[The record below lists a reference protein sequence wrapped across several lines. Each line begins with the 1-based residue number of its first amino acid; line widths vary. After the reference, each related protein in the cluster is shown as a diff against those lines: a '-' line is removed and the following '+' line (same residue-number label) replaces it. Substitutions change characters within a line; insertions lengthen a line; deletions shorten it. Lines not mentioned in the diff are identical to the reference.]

1 MEFKYEAYNIKDGVV
16 TGRLEAGSEAEAR
29 TAVVRNGLK
38 PLRVSQAWRPPP
50 AEEMFPSFFKVG
62 TKELVGFSR
71 QLATMLASGGGLIR
85 TLEMLSEETTNR
97 VMQRT
102 IEAIRHDLDEGSSL
116 SEAIAQHPKVFNALY
131 VSVIEVGEFTG
142 RLGPSL
148 EQMSDILEREAEA
161 KSKAIQTMMYPMAI
175 IGLSVLTLGVLMTV
189 ALPPLLSTFDKLGAE
204 LPLMTRIAI
213 GGATMF
219 QENIVKIPI
228 ALVGLILV
236 FVVGSK
242 FAKVKY
248 WMDAIK
254 TKLPI
259 MGSLM
264 IASQIA
270 RISRTC
276 AMLLEAEVGLAPA
289 LQLARSGIGNALIR
303 KAFDDAED
311 SLMSGHGIAE
321 ALARHPVLPS
331 MFIQLMTI
339 GEASNSLA
347 RTMADAAD
355 AYQKQFDQ
363 RLNTM
368 LGMLEPASTLV
379 VGGIVGFIAMSMF
392 VPIYSGI
399 SAIE

>member
-1 MEFKYEAYNIKDGVV
+1 MEFKYEAYNSKDGVV

-29 TAVVRNGLK
+29 NAVVRNGLK

-50 AEEMFPSFFKVG
+50 VEEMFPSFFKVG
-62 TKELVGFSR
+62 SKELVGFSR
-71 QLATMLASGGGLIR
+71 QLPTMLASGGGLIR
-85 TLEMLSEETTNR
+85 TLEMLSEETSDR
-97 VMQRT
+97 VMRRT
-102 IEAIRHDLDEGSSL
+102 VDAIRHDLDEGSSL
-116 SEAIAQHPKVFNALY
+116 SEAIAQHPRVFNPLY
-131 VSVIEVGEFTG
+131 VSVIQVGEFTG

-161 KSKAIQTMMYPMAI
+161 KAKAIQTMMYPMAI

-189 ALPPLLSTFDKLGAE
+189 ALPPLLDTFDKLGAE

-213 GGATMF
+213 GGATMLK
-219 QENIVKIPI
+219 ENIVKIPV
-228 ALVGLILV
+228 ALAGLILV
-236 FVVGSK
+236 FVVGGK

-248 WMDAIK
+248 WMDAVK
-254 TKLPI
+254 AKLPVI
-259 MGSLM
+259 GSLM

-289 LQLARSGIGNALIR
+289 LQLARAGIGNALIR
-303 KAFDDAED
+303 KAFDDAEE

-321 ALARHPVLPS
+321 ALSRHPILPS
-331 MFIQLMTI
+331 MFIQLITI
-339 GEASNSLA
+339 GEASNSLP

-355 AYQKQFDQ
+355 AYQKQFDG

-399 SAIE
+399 SAID

>member
-16 TGRLEAGSEAEAR
+16 TGRIEADTEPEAR
-29 TAVVRNGLK
+29 SAIVRNGLK

-50 AEEMFPSFFKVG
+50 VEEVLPSFFKVG

-71 QLATMLASGGGLIR
+71 RLSTMIASGGGLIR
-85 TLEMLSEETTNR
+85 TLEMLSEETSNR
-97 VMQRT
+97 VMRRT
-102 IEAIRHDLDEGSSL
+102 IEAIRHDLDEGTSL
-116 SEAIAQHPKVFNALY
+116 SEAIAKHPKVFNALY

-161 KSKAIQTMMYPMAI
+161 KAKAIQTMMYPMAI
-175 IGLSVLTLGVLMTV
+175 MGLSVLTLGVLMAV
-189 ALPPLLSTFDKLGAE
+189 ALPPLLDTFDKLGAE
-204 LPLMTRIAI
+204 LPVMTKIAI
-213 GGATMF
+213 GGATML
-219 QENIVKIPI
+219 QENILKIFLG
-228 ALVGLILV
+228 LVGFIV
-236 FVVGSK
+236 AFVVSGK
-242 FAKVKY
+242 FAKVRY
-248 WMDAIK
+248 WMDAVK
-254 TKLPI
+254 AKLPI
-259 MGSLM
+259 IGSLM

-270 RISRTC
+270 RISRTS

-303 KAFDDAED
+303 KAFDDAEE

-331 MFIQLMTI
+331 MFIQLITI

>member
-29 TAVVRNGLK
+29 SAVVRNGLK

-50 AEEMFPSFFKVG
+50 VEEILPSLFKVG

-71 QLATMLASGGGLIR
+71 QLSTMLASGGGLIR
-85 TLEMLSEETTNR
+85 TLEMLSEESNNR
-97 VMQRT
+97 VMRRT

-161 KSKAIQTMMYPMAI
+161 KAKAIQTMMYPMAI

-189 ALPPLLSTFDKLGAE
+189 ALPPLLNTFDKLGAE

-213 GGATMF
+213 GGATML
-219 QENIVKIPI
+219 QENFLKIIV
-228 ALVGLILV
+228 ALVGLMLA
-236 FVVGSK
+236 FVMGGK
-242 FAKVKY
+242 FSRVKY

-270 RISRTC
+270 RISRTS

-311 SLMSGHGIAE
+311 SLMSGHGISE

-347 RTMADAAD
+347 RTMSDAAD

-363 RLNTM
+363 RLNTL

>member
-16 TGRLEAGSEAEAR
+16 TGRLEADSEAEAR
-29 TAVVRNGLK
+29 NAVVRNGHK

-50 AEEMFPSFFKVG
+50 IEDIFPSFFKVG

-71 QLATMLASGGGLIR
+71 RLSTMIASGGGLIR
-85 TLEMLSEETTNR
+85 TLEMLSEETSNR
-97 VMQRT
+97 VMRRT
-102 IEAIRHDLDEGSSL
+102 IEAIRRDLDEGSSL
-116 SEAIAQHPKVFNALY
+116 SEAIARHPKVFNALY

-161 KSKAIQTMMYPMAI
+161 KAKAIQTMMYPMAI
-175 IGLSVLTLGVLMTV
+175 MGLSVLTLGVLMAV
-189 ALPPLLSTFDKLGAE
+189 ALPPLLDTFDKLGAD
-204 LPLMTRIAI
+204 LPLMTKIAI
-213 GGATMF
+213 GGATML
-219 QENIVKIPI
+219 QENVMTLAIGV
-228 ALVGLILV
+228 VG
-236 FVVGSK
+236 FVVAIVIAGK
-242 FAKVKY
+242 FSRVKY
-248 WMDAIK
+248 WMDALKVKI
-254 TKLPI
+254 PI
-259 MGSLM
+259 MGSLVV
-264 IASQIA
+264 ASQIA
-270 RISRTC
+270 RISRTS

-303 KAFDDAED
+303 KAFDDAEA

-321 ALARHPVLPS
+321 ALGRHPVLPS
-331 MFIQLMTI
+331 MFVQLMTI

-347 RTMADAAD
+347 RTMADAAT
-355 AYQKQFDQ
+355 AYQKEFDG
-363 RLNTM
+363 RLNTI

>member
-264 IASQIA
+264 SASQIA

>member
-1 MEFKYEAYNIKDGVV
+1 MEFKYEAYNSKDGVV

-29 TAVVRNGLK
+29 NAVVRNGLK

-50 AEEMFPSFFKVG
+50 VEEMFPSFFKVG
-62 TKELVGFSR
+62 SKELVGFSR
-71 QLATMLASGGGLIR
+71 QLSTMLASGGGLIR
-85 TLEMLSEETTNR
+85 TLEMLSEETSNR
-97 VMQRT
+97 VMRRT
-102 IEAIRHDLDEGSSL
+102 VDAIRHDLDEGSSL
-116 SEAIAQHPKVFNALY
+116 SEAIAQHPRVFNPLY
-131 VSVIEVGEFTG
+131 VSVIQVGEFTG

-161 KSKAIQTMMYPMAI
+161 KAKAIQTMMYPMAI

-189 ALPPLLSTFDKLGAE
+189 ALPPLLDTFDKLGAE

-213 GGATMF
+213 GGATMLK
-219 QENIVKIPI
+219 ENIVKIPV
-228 ALVGLILV
+228 ALAGLILV
-236 FVVGSK
+236 FVVGGK

-248 WMDAIK
+248 WMDAVK
-254 TKLPI
+254 AKLPVI
-259 MGSLM
+259 GSLM

-289 LQLARSGIGNALIR
+289 LQLARAGIGNALIR
-303 KAFDDAED
+303 KAFDDAEE

-321 ALARHPVLPS
+321 ALSRHPILPS
-331 MFIQLMTI
+331 MFIQLITI
-339 GEASNSLA
+339 GEASNSLP

-355 AYQKQFDQ
+355 AYQKQFDG

-399 SAIE
+399 SAID

>member
-1 MEFKYEAYNIKDGVV
+1 MEFKYEAYNSKDGVV

-29 TAVVRNGLK
+29 NAVVRNGLK

-50 AEEMFPSFFKVG
+50 VEEMFPSFFKVG
-62 TKELVGFSR
+62 SKELVGFSR
-71 QLATMLASGGGLIR
+71 QLSTMLASGGGLIR
-85 TLEMLSEETTNR
+85 TLEMLSEETSDR
-97 VMQRT
+97 VMRRT
-102 IEAIRHDLDEGSSL
+102 VDAIRHDLDEGSSL
-116 SEAIAQHPKVFNALY
+116 SEAIAQHPRVFNPLY
-131 VSVIEVGEFTG
+131 VSVIQVGEFTG

-161 KSKAIQTMMYPMAI
+161 KAKAIQTMMYPMAI

-189 ALPPLLSTFDKLGAE
+189 ALPPLLDTFDKLGAE

-213 GGATMF
+213 GGATMLK
-219 QENIVKIPI
+219 ENIVKIPV
-228 ALVGLILV
+228 ALAGLILV
-236 FVVGSK
+236 FVVGGK

-248 WMDAIK
+248 WMDAVK
-254 TKLPI
+254 AKLPVI
-259 MGSLM
+259 GSLM

-289 LQLARSGIGNALIR
+289 LQLARAGIGNALIR
-303 KAFDDAED
+303 KAFDDAEE

-321 ALARHPVLPS
+321 ALSRHPILPS
-331 MFIQLMTI
+331 MFIQLITI
-339 GEASNSLA
+339 GEASNSLP

-355 AYQKQFDQ
+355 AYQKQFDG

-399 SAIE
+399 SAID

>member
-1 MEFKYEAYNIKDGVV
+1 MEFKYEAYNIKDGIV
-16 TGRLEAGSEAEAR
+16 TGRLEADSEAEAR
-29 TAVVRNGLK
+29 AAVVRNGLK

-50 AEEMFPSFFKVG
+50 LEEMFPSFFKVG
-62 TKELVGFSR
+62 SKELVGFSR
-71 QLATMLASGGGLIR
+71 RLSTMIASGGGLIR
-85 TLEMLSEETTNR
+85 TLEMLSQETSNR
-97 VMQRT
+97 VMRRT

-116 SEAIAQHPKVFNALY
+116 SEAIAQHPKVFNSLY

-161 KSKAIQTMMYPMAI
+161 KAKAIQTMMYPAAI
-175 IGLSVLTLGVLMTV
+175 MGLSVLTLGVLITV
-189 ALPPLLSTFDKLGAE
+189 ALPPLLTTFDKLGAE
-204 LPLMTRIAI
+204 LLVMTRIAI
-213 GGATMF
+213 GGATML
-219 QENIVKIPI
+219 QENLVKII
-228 ALVGLILV
+228 VAIVG
-236 FVVGSK
+236 FVVAFVVAGK
-242 FAKVKY
+242 FPKVRY
-248 WMDAIK
+248 CMDATK
-254 TKLPI
+254 AKLPI
-259 MGSLM
+259 IGSLM

-270 RISRTC
+270 RISRTS

-303 KAFDDAED
+303 KAFDDAEE

-321 ALARHPVLPS
+321 ALARHPILPK
-331 MFIQLMTI
+331 MFVQLMTI

-347 RTMADAAD
+347 RSMADAAD
-355 AYQKQFDQ
+355 AYQKEFDG

>member
-1 MEFKYEAYNIKDGVV
+1 MEFKYEAYNSKDGVV

-29 TAVVRNGLK
+29 NAVVRNGLK

-50 AEEMFPSFFKVG
+50 VEEMFPSFFKVG
-62 TKELVGFSR
+62 SKELVGFSR
-71 QLATMLASGGGLIR
+71 QLSTMLASGGGLIR
-85 TLEMLSEETTNR
+85 TLDMLSEETSNR
-97 VMQRT
+97 VMRRT
-102 IEAIRHDLDEGSSL
+102 VDAIRHDLDEGSSL
-116 SEAIAQHPKVFNALY
+116 SEAIAQHPRVFNPLY
-131 VSVIEVGEFTG
+131 VSVIQVGEFTG

-161 KSKAIQTMMYPMAI
+161 KAKAIQTMMYPMAI

-189 ALPPLLSTFDKLGAE
+189 ALPPLLDTFDKLGAE

-213 GGATMF
+213 GGATMLK
-219 QENIVKIPI
+219 ENIVKIPV
-228 ALVGLILV
+228 ALAGLILV
-236 FVVGSK
+236 FVVGGK

-248 WMDAIK
+248 WMDAVK
-254 TKLPI
+254 AKLPVI
-259 MGSLM
+259 GSLM

-289 LQLARSGIGNALIR
+289 LQLARAGIGNALIR
-303 KAFDDAED
+303 KAFDDAEE

-321 ALARHPVLPS
+321 ALSRHPILPS
-331 MFIQLMTI
+331 MFIQLITI
-339 GEASNSLA
+339 GEASNSLP

-355 AYQKQFDQ
+355 AYQKQFDG

-399 SAIE
+399 SAID

>member
-50 AEEMFPSFFKVG
+50 EEEMFPSFFKVG